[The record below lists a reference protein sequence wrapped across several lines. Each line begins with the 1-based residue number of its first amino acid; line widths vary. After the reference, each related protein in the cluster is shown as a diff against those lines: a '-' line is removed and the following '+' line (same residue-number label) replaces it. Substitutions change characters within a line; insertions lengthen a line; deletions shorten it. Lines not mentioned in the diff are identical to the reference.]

1 MKLLMC
7 TVFLYLACFFSAAAQ
22 TTPAAAPTAPA
33 APAGESSLWEISM
46 MPNPSTEEREQA
58 RWSVLLENEIGIYA
72 YDMSSLE
79 LRKESETTPPVE
91 AAVLT
96 KTLFTNKAL
105 LKKINAQYAGQLR
118 KKEKVQYCAIRMIFN
133 LKDRTYA
140 VPEMEIFSDKG
151 RQIARQTK
159 PLAFVPVPADTF
171 AEAMLELCQ
180 QAAGVA
186 PAAPGA

>member
-1 MKLLMC
+1 
-7 TVFLYLACFFSAAAQ
+7 
-22 TTPAAAPTAPA
+22 
-33 APAGESSLWEISM
+33 

-105 LKKINAQYAGQLR
+105 LKKSMRNTPDNCGKRRKSNTAQSA
-118 KKEKVQYCAIRMIFN
+118 
-133 LKDRTYA
+133 
-140 VPEMEIFSDKG
+140 
-151 RQIARQTK
+151 
-159 PLAFVPVPADTF
+159 
-171 AEAMLELCQ
+171 
-180 QAAGVA
+180 
-186 PAAPGA
+186 